1 MRLYDLPCA
10 PGCQQVRIVLAEK
23 GLSYE
28 RHIVLPGQ
36 EHEAWYQELNPL
48 ARVPTLV
55 DRDLILR
62 EPSVIT
68 EYLEEAYPDR
78 PMMPVAPGER
88 AIARMVVSFV
98 EQYLAPP
105 MEDLQ
110 AALDAGASGGE
121 ELDELRADCSL
132 AFELL
137 GDQLASGQA
146 FAAGERY
153 TLADAA
159 LIPYLFELPAVLDL
173 EEAIETQAPVAAYRT
188 RVAERPSTRV
198 VHQAWQEWREM
209 AAQI

>member
-48 ARVPTLV
+48 ARVPTLI

-62 EPSVIT
+62 EPSVIA

-78 PMMPVAPGER
+78 RLMPLAPGER
-88 AIARMVVSFV
+88 AIARMVMSFV

-110 AALDAGASGGE
+110 VALDSGAGADAE
-121 ELDELRADCSL
+121 IQELRADCGL
-132 AFELL
+132 AFDLL
-137 GDQLASGQA
+137 EDHLASGQA
-146 FAAGERY
+146 FAAGERF

-159 LIPYLFELPAVLDL
+159 LVPYLFELPAVLDL
-173 EEAIETQAPVAAYRT
+173 DEVIDAHAPVAAYRT
-188 RVAERPSTRV
+188 RVAERPSAGV
-198 VHQAWQEWREM
+198 VRQAWQEWREM
-209 AAQI
+209 AAQL